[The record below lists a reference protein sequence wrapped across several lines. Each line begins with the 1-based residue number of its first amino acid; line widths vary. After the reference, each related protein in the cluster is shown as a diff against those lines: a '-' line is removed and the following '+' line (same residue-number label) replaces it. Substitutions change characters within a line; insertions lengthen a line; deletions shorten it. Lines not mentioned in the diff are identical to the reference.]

1 MALEEDLSEPA
12 RLLLLVSLLAKDR
25 LISHNGEAWGVQ
37 NRHKQKKWNPKYTLR
52 QIAAAAVYQ
61 LVLYVGYL
69 HDRCVWQRQG

>member
-37 NRHKQKKWNPKYTLR
+37 NRHKQKKDGIQNIPSGRLLLLLCTNSYYT
-52 QIAAAAVYQ
+52 
-61 LVLYVGYL
+61 
-69 HDRCVWQRQG
+69 